1 MTPASTGAKRS
12 PQQLQIPPPRS
23 SPGFPVKARRF
34 DDLRAALFK
43 ESRIRGRLQQREAG
57 NPGTEL
63 RSG

>member
-1 MTPASTGAKRS
+1 M
-12 PQQLQIPPPRS
+12 PPLRS

-34 DDLRAALFK
+34 DDLRAALFE

-63 RSG
+63 RPG